1 MKMLRNALF
10 AAMAA
15 ALFAPISA
23 QAWDAAGHM
32 LVDQIAW
39 DLMTPAARAQAAELV
54 KPLDTRFNEN
64 QPYNFITAGAWMDD
78 MRGMGKDYKWS
89 KLHYID
95 IPWTPTGTPIEMPE
109 PPNVIS
115 GIGDATR
122 VLRDAQS
129 TPAQRTEALAMLM
142 HFVGDI
148 HQPLH
153 ATERNKDRG
162 GNGVLISGVPFTD
175 LMSKQGRNLHTFWDK
190 AFRFDSQGPAIVEVW
205 PSPEITGR
213 PHGPGEG
220 VIAAEAKKIVAQF
233 PRENLPELAKDTD
246 ATSWAKESYLEGCL
260 HAYPAGDMSDT
271 SMVHVLTPEF
281 AKASRVIA
289 DRRIAL
295 AGYRLADL
303 LNELLK

>member
-1 MKMLRNALF
+1 MKTLRQALL
-10 AAMAA
+10 AAVAA
-15 ALFAPISA
+15 VLLAPFSA

-39 DLMTPAARAQAAELV
+39 DQMTPAARAKAAELV
-54 KPLDTRFNEN
+54 KPLDARFNEN

-78 MRGMGKDYKWS
+78 MRGMGKEYKWS

-115 GIGDATR
+115 GIADATR
-122 VLRDAQS
+122 VLRDPQS
-129 TPAQRTEALAMLM
+129 TPAQRTEALAMLI

-175 LMSKQGRNLHTFWDK
+175 LMAKQGRNLHTFWDK

-233 PRENLPELAKDTD
+233 PRENLPELVKDTD

-260 HAYPAGDMSDT
+260 HAYPAGDTSDT